1 MSQHFNCVV
10 VGAGASGMMCAG
22 TAAENGNCVLV
33 IEKNKITGRKLLIT
47 GKGRCNV
54 TNDCDAETFF
64 SNIVTNPR
72 FMYSAYSAFS
82 AQDTEQFFE
91 SLGVSLKTE
100 RGNRVF
106 PVSDSARDIR
116 DALKR
121 YCDRNGVRFARG
133 EVDSLLFKNGRA
145 LGVRLSDGEEIFAD
159 NTVIATG
166 GMSYPLTGS
175 DGKGYELARG
185 CGHEIITPKA
195 ALVPIIAE
203 ESALCAELEGLSLRN
218 VGVKLIRNG
227 KTVYEGFGEM
237 LFTSN
242 GMSGP
247 EILSASSV
255 AENGDVIAI
264 DLKPAL
270 DEKKLDARIVSD
282 FSKNIN
288 RNFSNSLSA
297 LLPSK
302 MIPVIVG
309 LSGIAPEKKV
319 NSITAGER
327 ARLLSLLKDLR
338 FTVLSRGD
346 ISEAIVTSGGVSV
359 KDVSPK
365 NMRSKIIKNLYFCGE
380 VLDVDAY
387 TGGFN
392 LQIAFST
399 GYCAGKDIGKWE

>member
-1 MSQHFNCVV
+1 
-10 VGAGASGMMCAG
+10 MMCAG
-22 TAAENGNCVLV
+22 AAAENGNCVLV

-54 TNDCDAETFF
+54 TNDCDVETFF
-64 SNIVTNPR
+64 SNIVTNPK

-133 EVDSLLFKNGRA
+133 EVDSLLVKNGRA

-227 KTVYEGFGEM
+227 KTVYKGFGEM

-309 LSGIAPEKKV
+309 LSGIAPKKKV